1 MSRSDLQSLQIE
13 TPVFQEHETA
23 SGHAVR
29 FLPLVWSAIWRHR
42 AESLLTL
49 FALTVAFTLF
59 GAMLALNAA
68 YEKAIADARMD
79 RLFVTRRFDGPAAL
93 PLGFREQLAR
103 IPGVTAVGGQ
113 IWFGGHEQDVHHGIL
128 IMFVDEGMRAA
139 WPELPLSQADWHA
152 LDAMPAGIFLTR
164 KAAARRNAKV
174 GGIVTLNT
182 APGSRADGGTAWY
195 FTVLGIVPDPP
206 GWGQWNPDLIVGNL
220 RYWEETSDLQER
232 NGVNTM
238 RLAIDRPEH
247 ARAVCRAIET
257 RFTNANPAL
266 SCVPARENAQELAE
280 AIINMRRISLGIAAA
295 GLFMIL
301 FLCANGMA
309 ESVRERLWEFGV
321 LKTFGYSDAALGVLV
336 VLEAAIPTLLAALLG
351 AALARAIDA
360 FIAHLAESGV
370 INMPEI
376 SASSAAFCWALC
388 VALMVALVSS
398 VAPLL
403 RVGRMQVGAVVAGR

>member
-1 MSRSDLQSLQIE
+1 LQIE

-23 SGHAVR
+23 SGPSVK
-29 FLPLVWSAIWRHR
+29 FLPLVWSAIWRQR
-42 AESLLTL
+42 TESLLML

-59 GAMLALNAA
+59 GAMLALNVA

-79 RLFVTRRFDGPAAL
+79 RLFVTRRFDGPATV
-93 PLGFREQLAR
+93 PLGYREQLAR

-113 IWFGGHEQDVHHGIL
+113 IWFGGHEQDVHHPIL

-139 WPELPLSQADWHA
+139 WPELPLSQADWRA
-152 LDAMPAGIFLTR
+152 LDARPAGIFLTR
-164 KAAARRNAKV
+164 KAAARRNARI
-174 GGIVTLNT
+174 GGVVTLNT
-182 APGSRADGGTAWY
+182 APGSRADGGTTWY

-206 GWGQWNPDLIVGNL
+206 GWGQWNPDLIIANL

-232 NGVNTM
+232 NGVNTL

-257 RFTNANPAL
+257 QFTNANPAL

-280 AIINMRRISLGIAAA
+280 ANINMRKISLGIAAA

-321 LKTFGYSDAALGVLV
+321 LKTFGYSDAGLGLLV
-336 VLEAAIPTLLAALLG
+336 VLEAAIPTLLAAVLG
-351 AALARAIDA
+351 AALARAVDA
-360 FIAHLAESGV
+360 FIAHLAMTGV

-376 SASSAAFCWALC
+376 SASSAAFGWALG
-388 VALMVALVSS
+388 VALIVALISS
-398 VAPLL
+398 VAPLQRL
-403 RVGRMQVGAVVAGR
+403 RRMQVGAVVAGR

>member
-1 MSRSDLQSLQIE
+1 LQIE

-23 SGHAVR
+23 SGPSVK
-29 FLPLVWSAIWRHR
+29 FLPLVWSAIWRQR
-42 AESLLTL
+42 TESLLML

-59 GAMLALNAA
+59 GAMLALNVA

-79 RLFVTRRFDGPAAL
+79 RLFVTRRFDGPATV
-93 PLGFREQLAR
+93 PLGYREQLAR

-113 IWFGGHEQDVHHGIL
+113 IWFGGHEQDVHHPIL
-128 IMFVDEGMRAA
+128 IMFVYEGMRAA
-139 WPELPLSQADWHA
+139 WPELPLSQADWRA
-152 LDAMPAGIFLTR
+152 LDARPAGIFLTR
-164 KAAARRNAKV
+164 KAAARRNARI
-174 GGIVTLNT
+174 GGVVTLNT
-182 APGSRADGGTAWY
+182 APGSRADGGTTWY

-206 GWGQWNPDLIVGNL
+206 GWGQWNPDLIIANL

-232 NGVNTM
+232 NGVNTL

-257 RFTNANPAL
+257 QFTNANPAL

-280 AIINMRRISLGIAAA
+280 ANINMRKISLGIAAA

-321 LKTFGYSDAALGVLV
+321 LKTFGYSDAGLGLLV
-336 VLEAAIPTLLAALLG
+336 VLEAAIPTLLAAVLG
-351 AALARAIDA
+351 AALARAVDA
-360 FIAHLAESGV
+360 FIAHLAMTGV
-370 INMPEI
+370 INMPEV
-376 SASSAAFCWALC
+376 SASSAAFGWALG
-388 VALMVALVSS
+388 VALIVALISS
-398 VAPLL
+398 VAPLQRL
-403 RVGRMQVGAVVAGR
+403 RRMQVGAVVAGR

>member
-1 MSRSDLQSLQIE
+1 LQIE

-23 SGHAVR
+23 SGPSVK
-29 FLPLVWSAIWRHR
+29 FLPLVWSAIWRQR
-42 AESLLTL
+42 TESLLTL

-59 GAMLALNAA
+59 GAMLALNVA

-79 RLFVTRRFDGPAAL
+79 RLFVTRRFDGPATV
-93 PLGFREQLAR
+93 PLGYREQLAR

-113 IWFGGHEQDVHHGIL
+113 IWFGGHEQDVHHPIL

-139 WPELPLSQADWHA
+139 WPELPLSQADWRA
-152 LDAMPAGIFLTR
+152 LDARPAGIFLTR
-164 KAAARRNAKV
+164 KAAARRNARI
-174 GGIVTLNT
+174 GGVVTLNT
-182 APGSRADGGTAWY
+182 APGSRADGGTTWY

-206 GWGQWNPDLIVGNL
+206 GWGQWNPDLIIANL

-232 NGVNTM
+232 NGVNTL

-257 RFTNANPAL
+257 QFTNANPAL

-280 AIINMRRISLGIAAA
+280 ANINMRKISLGIAAA

-321 LKTFGYSDAALGVLV
+321 LKTFGYSDAGLGLLV
-336 VLEAAIPTLLAALLG
+336 VLEAAIPTLLAAVLG
-351 AALARAIDA
+351 AALARAVDA
-360 FIAHLAESGV
+360 FIAHLAMTGV
-370 INMPEI
+370 INMPEV
-376 SASSAAFCWALC
+376 SASSAAFGWALGVALI
-388 VALMVALVSS
+388 VALMSS
-398 VAPLL
+398 VAPLQRL
-403 RVGRMQVGAVVAGR
+403 RRMQVGAVVAGR

>member
-1 MSRSDLQSLQIE
+1 MK
-13 TPVFQEHETA
+13 
-23 SGHAVR
+23 
-29 FLPLVWSAIWRHR
+29 FLPLVWSALWRHR
-42 AESLLTL
+42 TESLLTL
-49 FALTVAFTLF
+49 FALTVAFTLL

-93 PLGFREQLAR
+93 PLAYREQLAR

-113 IWFGGHEQDVHHGIL
+113 IWFGGHEQDVHHAIL

-139 WPELPLSQADWHA
+139 WPELPLSQADWQA
-152 LDAMPAGIFLTR
+152 LDAMPTGIFLTR
-164 KAAARRNAKV
+164 KAAARRNAKI
-174 GGIVTLNT
+174 GGVVTLDT
-182 APGSRADGGTAWY
+182 TVPGSRADGGTTWY

-206 GWGQWNPDLIVGNL
+206 GWGQWNPDLIIGNL

-232 NGVNTM
+232 NGVNTL

-257 RFTNANPAL
+257 QFTNADPAL

-280 AIINMRRISLGIAAA
+280 ANINMRKISLGIAAA

-321 LKTFGYSDAALGVLV
+321 LKTFGYSDAGLGVLV
-336 VLEAAIPTLLAALLG
+336 VLEAAIPTLLAALMG
-351 AALARAIDA
+351 AALARGVDA
-360 FIAHLAESGV
+360 FIAHLAVTGV

-376 SASSAAFCWALC
+376 HTSSAAFGWALC
-388 VALMVALVSS
+388 VALIVALVSS

-403 RVGRMQVGAVVAGR
+403 RVRRMQVGAVVAGR